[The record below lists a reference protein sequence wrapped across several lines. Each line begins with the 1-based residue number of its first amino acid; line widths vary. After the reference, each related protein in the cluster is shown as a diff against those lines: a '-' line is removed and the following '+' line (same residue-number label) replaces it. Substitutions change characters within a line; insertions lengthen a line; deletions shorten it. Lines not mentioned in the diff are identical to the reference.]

1 MCHVTVCYQYSI
13 VCLNRTPPDS
23 SIDQKP
29 ICFQYVKVGHTFD
42 MEYITLRLDGAN
54 EVEQWY
60 VRHSYFYCLI
70 T

>member
-1 MCHVTVCYQYSI
+1 LTSHYDTVLY
-13 VCLNRTPPDS
+13 L
-23 SIDQKP
+23 
-29 ICFQYVKVGHTFD
+29 